1 VSETVRFICPRGR
14 KRAELWGSAA
24 LLLAGAAAA
33 AAGLSKAAGPG
44 AGRWALVALGVFAVL
59 SAIALAWDGFR
70 LRIPVLEV
78 EDGEFRYTRGRYVVR
93 IPFTDVGS
101 YYVLR
106 GRTRSLGLCD
116 VAGRPRQFPSVQGRR
131 ASRPYLPLTGMTS
144 PAKVDAF
151 MSTAGIPPRDRSLTS
166 GAARR

>member
-1 VSETVRFICPRGR
+1 MSEKVRLTCPMGR
-14 KRAELWGSAA
+14 KRAELWAGA
-24 LLLAGAAAA
+24 LLLPIGAVAA
-33 AAGLSKAAGPG
+33 AAGLSGLWGTADPGMGAWAA
-44 AGRWALVALGVFAVL
+44 VALGAAALVGGLVL
-59 SAIALAWDGFR
+59 LIDGIR
-70 LRIPVLEV
+70 LRVPVLEV
-78 EDGEFRYTRGRYVVR
+78 EDGEFRYTRGRYIVR
-93 IPFTDVGS
+93 IPFADVGS

-131 ASRPYLPLTGMTS
+131 ASRPYLPLTGLTS

-166 GAARR
+166 GR